1 MQFPR
6 FNGEQPW
13 IWKDKC
19 LDYFRLFSVHPSL
32 WLVSCTL
39 QMDGNAALWLK
50 EYRLRHELYTW
61 PELMTAVEEKFGA
74 DDHRKFMK
82 QLLALKQRGSVQE
95 YQLQFESLCYQI
107 CMQNPH
113 YDEQFFVSQFIRGL
127 KPEIRGVVEAQLP
140 DSVER
145 AILLAVVQ
153 EEVLAESK
161 PWAPRQYHQA
171 RSEPALPRQEPTKQP
186 VKMGN
191 GELWRDR
198 QLRDYRRA
206 NGECFKCGEKYDPT
220 HQCKKPAHELHA
232 LQTEEEEAE
241 LLSEEVLNMM
251 ELQDLND
258 AKLLSLSL
266 NAIAGN
272 EASET
277 IRLRALVD
285 NQVLIILVDSSSSGS
300 FLNANMVARLQC
312 KVQQTT
318 PVSVRL
324 PNEQT
329 ITCDSVVPDFTWWTQ
344 GETFHTPMRVLNIG
358 AYDAILGVDWLKEHG
373 PIKGD
378 WVTMRMKVTNAVKR
392 IWLQGITPTSTLSLH
407 EMPVE
412 QLAKW
417 TKGNDVW
424 AMAVIHTDIEHS
436 TATVPTQVQAILEE
450 FAPVFAEPTSLP
462 PARPY
467 DHAITLNPEA
477 VPFNV

>member
-1 MQFPR
+1 
-6 FNGEQPW
+6 
-13 IWKDKC
+13 
-19 LDYFRLFSVHPSL
+19 
-32 WLVSCTL
+32 
-39 QMDGNAALWLK
+39 MDGNAALWLK

-107 CMQNPH
+107 SMQNPH

-171 RSEPALPRQEPTKQP
+171 RAEPALPRQEPTKQP

-467 DHAITLNPEA
+467 DHVITLNPEA

>member
-1 MQFPR
+1 
-6 FNGEQPW
+6 
-13 IWKDKC
+13 
-19 LDYFRLFSVHPSL
+19 
-32 WLVSCTL
+32 
-39 QMDGNAALWLK
+39 MDGNAALWLK
-50 EYRLRHELYTW
+50 EYRLRHEIYTW

-477 VPFNV
+477 VPFNVRPYRYSPEHKDEIEKQVRAMLAAGLI

>member
-1 MQFPR
+1 
-6 FNGEQPW
+6 
-13 IWKDKC
+13 
-19 LDYFRLFSVHPSL
+19 
-32 WLVSCTL
+32 
-39 QMDGNAALWLK
+39 
-50 EYRLRHELYTW
+50 
-61 PELMTAVEEKFGA
+61 
-74 DDHRKFMK
+74 
-82 QLLALKQRGSVQE
+82 
-95 YQLQFESLCYQI
+95 
-107 CMQNPH
+107 
-113 YDEQFFVSQFIRGL
+113 
-127 KPEIRGVVEAQLP
+127 
-140 DSVER
+140 
-145 AILLAVVQ
+145 
-153 EEVLAESK
+153 
-161 PWAPRQYHQA
+161 
-171 RSEPALPRQEPTKQP
+171 
-186 VKMGN
+186 MGN
-191 GELWRDR
+191 GEIWRDR
-198 QLRDYRRA
+198 QLRDYRHA

-392 IWLQGITPTSTLSLH
+392 IWLHGITPTSTLSLH
-407 EMPVE
+407 EMPLE
-412 QLAKW
+412 HLAKW